1 MATETMLRLTNPA
14 FAETT
19 GGVFVLKSEAML
31 TTKKVL
37 EEAIK
42 VRSDKIQVLEKQMD
56 DDLEGLDHVF
66 SEPAIKKLQT
76 EIAELK
82 QSLQIIY
89 DANKL

>member
-1 MATETMLRLTNPA
+1 
-14 FAETT
+14 
-19 GGVFVLKSEAML
+19 ML

-42 VRSDKIQVLEKQMD
+42 VRENKIK
-56 DDLEGLDHVF
+56 DLEEYDPEF
-66 SEPAIKKLQT
+66 QSEMDFVDSEIENYTL

-89 DANKL
+89 DANNNK

>member
-1 MATETMLRLTNPA
+1 MLI
-14 FAETT
+14 
-19 GGVFVLKSEAML
+19 
-31 TTKKVL
+31 TKKVL

-82 QSLQIIY
+82 QSLQ
-89 DANKL
+89 DVFEAHKKKTKSVGK

>member
-1 MATETMLRLTNPA
+1 
-14 FAETT
+14 
-19 GGVFVLKSEAML
+19 
-31 TTKKVL
+31 
-37 EEAIK
+37 
-42 VRSDKIQVLEKQMD
+42 MD